1 METTTKTVKIT
12 TLTPSEGKALKK
24 GDTYSTGVTA
34 VDVSGWEEVSVAEYE
49 AWKEAEKA
57 KAEEERLKQ

>member
-1 METTTKTVKIT
+1 MIT

-34 VDVSGWEEVSVAEYE
+34 VDVSGWEEVSMAEYE

-57 KAEEERLKQ
+57 KGSESAD

>member
-1 METTTKTVKIT
+1 
-12 TLTPSEGKALKK
+12 LKK

-34 VDVSGWEEVSVAEYE
+34 IDVSGWEEVPIAEYE

-57 KAEEERLKQ
+57 KAENYGGGEKINKMAGI